1 MITPENFAQAERMAR
16 EHGMTAYQDPL
27 RIVFQMPSRLG
38 HGAIQSR
45 VNQADGMFG
54 WYVEVDAGGTRRQR
68 IVTKAVGYF
77 GGLEVAIQ
85 AAIGAILAVDAAH
98 RLEEW

>member
-27 RIVFQMPSRLG
+27 RLVFQMHSRIG
-38 HGAIQSR
+38 FGAIQAR

-68 IVTKAVGYF
+68 IIMSYF

-85 AAIGAILAVDAAH
+85 AAIDAILAVDAAH